1 MRGLGMAWLGIV
13 LAISFCI
20 LLSIRWSAPAGG
32 RAPLL
37 TQIAANVP
45 QTPGLTASPVPV
57 TPTDLPTPDSQAT
70 VDVLPTVPPETMGYG
85 IQVAF
90 ASPESLD
97 VVQSMGL
104 GWVNYEVRWA
114 EIEPEPGVYHWEDLD
129 QAMAEASTRSLH
141 VLLTVKAAPGW
152 ARTISVRG
160 KDGPPDDPQTFVTF
174 LSLLASRYKGSV
186 QALQLW
192 DEQNQN
198 QEWYTTAGL
207 NAADYLRLI
216 TPGVQVIRQID
227 PTIIII
233 SGAPVPTGLDDGIV
247 AVDDFR
253 YMQEM
258 ISGGL
263 LDIVDCVGTRHQGFN
278 LPPTL
283 SAEDAL
289 AAGAPPGT
297 VYLGPFDSSNPANPH
312 HSWSF
317 YSTLSGYQSMIV
329 AAGRDTP
336 LCVTSFGWASAQGMF
351 EPSAEYAFAKDN
363 TGQEQADY
371 LVSAFQQMHD
381 SGYVRLAIVFNLD
394 FAAQQSETRPVDEG
408 LFSLLT
414 RFLLPRPA
422 IEALKAM
429 PKN

>member
-1 MRGLGMAWLGIV
+1 M
-13 LAISFCI
+13 
-20 LLSIRWSAPAGG
+20 
-32 RAPLL
+32 
-37 TQIAANVP
+37 
-45 QTPGLTASPVPV
+45 TASPASVH
-57 TPTDLPTPDSQAT
+57 PTDLPPPASQAT
-70 VDVLPTVPPETMGYG
+70 VDILPTVPPEVMGYG
-85 IQVAF
+85 IQVSL

-114 EIEPEPGVYHWEDLD
+114 EIEPEPGVYHWESLD
-129 QAMAEASTRSLH
+129 QAMAESSTRSLH

-152 ARTISVRG
+152 ARMISVRG

-186 QALQLW
+186 HAIQLW
-192 DEQNQN
+192 DAQNQN

-207 NAADYLRLI
+207 NPEEYLRLI
-216 TPGVQVIRQID
+216 TPGAQVIRQID
-227 PTIIII
+227 PKIILI
-233 SGAPVPTGLDDGIV
+233 SGAPVPTGLDDGLV

-258 ISGGL
+258 IAGGL
-263 LDIVDCVGTRHQGFN
+263 LDTVDCVGARHLGFN
-278 LPPTL
+278 LPPSL

-297 VYLGPFDSSNPANPH
+297 VYLGPFDSANPVNPH

-336 LCVTSFGWASAQGMF
+336 ICVTAFGWASAQGMF
-351 EPSAEYAFAKDN
+351 EPSADDAFAQDN
-363 TGQEQADY
+363 TEREQADY
-371 LVSAFQQMHD
+371 LVSAFQEMRNW
-381 SGYVRLAIVFNLD
+381 GYVRLAIVFNLD
-394 FAAQQSETRPVDEG
+394 FAANQNETRPVDEG

-414 RFLLPRPA
+414 GSLLPRPA
-422 IEALKAM
+422 IEALQAM
-429 PKN
+429 PKQ